1 MIRVGVVGLAHVHA
15 SGYVDVL
22 RAFDDVEFVGASEPD
37 ESLRSRWAAASGL
50 PGFEEHG
57 ALIEAGIDAAIVCT
71 ATNEHRPVV
80 EQLAGAGIHVLCE
93 KPLATTLEDAHAIVR
108 VCDLA
113 DVLLMTA
120 FPMRFSPPLIEGAA
134 WIEEDRIGSV
144 LAFTGTNNGC
154 IPTDHAAW
162 FADPVAAGG
171 GAVMDHT
178 VHLVDIMRWWLRSEL
193 TEIFAE
199 TNQVMHPDAEV
210 ETGGI
215 LTVTFDNGVIAT
227 VDCSWSR
234 PTGYPT
240 WGGLTIE
247 AVGTDGV
254 FAVDAFAERLEKWSG
269 GTATW
274 VDWGSDPNLAMIDH
288 FIGAVQ
294 GEHALLV
301 TGTDGLRATE
311 AALAAYRSAEIGQ
324 PVRLD
329 SLAPSKPAR

>member
-15 SGYVDVL
+15 AGYVDVL
-22 RAFDDVEFVGASEPD
+22 TGLDDVEFVGASEPD
-37 ESLRSRWAAASGL
+37 EFLRSRWAGASRL
-50 PGFEEHG
+50 PASEKHSD
-57 ALIEAGIDAAIVCT
+57 LINAGIDAAIVCT
-71 ATNEHRPVV
+71 ATNEHRVVV
-80 EQLAGAGIHVLCE
+80 EQLAAAGVSVLCE
-93 KPLATTLEDAHAIVR
+93 KPLATALEDAHAIVR
-108 VCDLA
+108 VCDA
-113 DVLLMTA
+113 AGVLLMTA
-120 FPMRFSPPLIEGAA
+120 FPMRFSPPLVEGAG
-134 WIEEDRIGSV
+134 WIDEERIGSV

-178 VHLVDIMRWWLRSEL
+178 VHLLDIMRWWLRSEPV
-193 TEIFAE
+193 EIFAE

-215 LTVTFDNGVIAT
+215 ITVAFEGGVIAT
-227 VDCSWSR
+227 IDCSWSR

-254 FAVDAFAERLEKWSG
+254 FAVDAFAERLELWSR

-274 VDWGSDPNLAMIDH
+274 VDWGSDPNRAMVDH
-288 FIGAVQ
+288 FIGAVR
-294 GEHALLV
+294 GEHPLLV
-301 TGTDGLRATE
+301 NGMDGLRATE
-311 AALAAYRSAEIGQ
+311 VALAAYRSAETGQ

-329 SLAPSKPAR
+329 PPAPGPSAQ